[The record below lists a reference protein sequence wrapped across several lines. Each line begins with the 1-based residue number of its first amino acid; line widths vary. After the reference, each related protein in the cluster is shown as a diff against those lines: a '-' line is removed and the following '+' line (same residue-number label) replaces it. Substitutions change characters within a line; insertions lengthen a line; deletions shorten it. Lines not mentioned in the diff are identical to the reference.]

1 MAQIRKRALKS
12 GEFSYEVRIHR
23 AGHPDLSRSFK
34 GTRAKE
40 EAKAWANRTEAAID
54 KGSKV
59 SLKTERTLLSHV
71 LAEFAQDW
79 VDARGASPNEMEIRR
94 LEALSHDLGEYA
106 VASVD
111 HDIVKNFIVRMLAME
126 VAPPE
131 KRVKLHPLYQ
141 GGRARTYSPST
152 VRKLY
157 YQLKKSMEWHARRHG
172 YHLDPHVFEGQAIP
186 AAWANA
192 RERRLEA
199 GEEQRLYESARRG
212 YAYKEESVLVIG
224 FALETAMRSQEM
236 LLARWQDVNFAGRTL
251 NIPKEHVKTK
261 TFRQVPLSKRAME
274 IIEEQ
279 KARKSE
285 ATDRIF
291 WCWDDSRDLG
301 KHFRRICHRA
311 GIQDLLIH
319 DLRHEATSR
328 FFEKG
333 KLSDMEIMKITG
345 HTQYSTLER
354 YVKLRPSTLA
364 DKMD

>member
-1 MAQIRKRALKS
+1 MAQIRKRTLKS
-12 GEFSYEVRIHR
+12 GAVSYEVRIHR
-23 AGHPDLSRSFK
+23 AGHPDLSKSFLGDK
-34 GTRAKE
+34 AAAR
-40 EAKAWANRTEAAID
+40 AWANETEAAIN

-59 SLKTERTLLSHV
+59 NLKTERTLLSDV
-71 LAEFAQDW
+71 LAEFRQDW
-79 VDARGASPNEMEIRR
+79 VDGKGAPANETEVRR
-94 LEALSHDLGEYA
+94 LEALSHDLGEFA

-111 HDIVKNFIVRMLAME
+111 HDLVKKYVAKLLATE
-126 VAPPE
+126 VPAAPN
-131 KRVKLHPLYQ
+131 RVKLNPLYR
-141 GGRARTYSPST
+141 GDRVRTYSPST

-192 RERRLEA
+192 RERRLE
-199 GEEQRLYESARRG
+199 GDEEARLYESARRG
-212 YAYKEESVLVIG
+212 YAYKEESVRVIG

-251 NIPKEHVKTK
+251 NIPKEHVKTE
-261 TFRQVPLSKRAME
+261 TFRQVPLSKRALE
-274 IIEEQ
+274 IIEQQ
-279 KARKSE
+279 KECKSDDSE
-285 ATDRIF
+285 RIF
-291 WCWDDSRDLG
+291 WTWEDSRALG

-311 GIQDLLIH
+311 GIQDLVIH

-354 YVKLRPSTLA
+354 YVKLRPSVLA